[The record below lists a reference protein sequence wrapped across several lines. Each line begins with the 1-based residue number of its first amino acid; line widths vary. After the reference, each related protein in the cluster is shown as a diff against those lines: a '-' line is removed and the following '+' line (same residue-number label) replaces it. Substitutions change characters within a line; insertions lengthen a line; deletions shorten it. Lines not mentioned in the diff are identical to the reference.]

1 MVKTLEKY
9 DVFFF
14 PTKGEN
20 YGHVIAEALCAGLPI
35 VIADTTPWRNLQN
48 LGIGWDLPLS
58 NPDAFSAALDEL
70 ATMPAEDHMHMRQN
84 VLNWS
89 KSKFSQR
96 DAIEANIALFKYAYE
111 KK

>member
-1 MVKTLEKY
+1 M
-9 DVFFF
+9 
-14 PTKGEN
+14 
-20 YGHVIAEALCAGLPI
+20 LCAGLPI